1 MNQDI
6 IFADLQSWDPQRQAV
21 NFPAQQAGALIMCW
35 VSRSWLEQQCG
46 QALTDEA
53 ATLATFSQFRFDLEE
68 LAETLIEDEDFNP
81 DGEIV
86 IG

>member
-6 IFADLQSWDPQRQAV
+6 IFADLQSWDRQRQAV
-21 NFPAQQAGALIMCW
+21 NFPAQQAGALITCW
-35 VSRSWLEQQCG
+35 VSVSWLEQQCD

-53 ATLATFSQFRFDLEE
+53 TILSVFFQFRFDLEE
-68 LAETLIEDEDFNP
+68 LAEALIEDEAFNQ
-81 DGEIV
+81 DGDIV